1 MNSKNLFNIFLSL
14 LIIIMIPLSSSGA
27 DDNTYLYQ
35 AYVHKQYMDIFVNKT
50 LDTENLSVK
59 TSTET
64 SKVVDS
70 GSITDKNITVYTTLL
85 VDISTSVPYVT
96 RPKVIEFIN
105 YSIENINKNEQ
116 IRIITFGEELNIL
129 QDYTSDRFDLSKA
142 ASQIE
147 FNAEQSMIF
156 DAAYN
161 SIPEIKSIDDEPCYY
176 HTVIITDG
184 IDLTQTGVTK
194 EELYLKLQ
202 SETYPIDVAAVS
214 STKQSEPEKELSALV
229 RISNGRYTNIHPESN
244 ADEVSLDLS
253 TDDFFWLRTEI
264 PSLLLDG
271 SIRQVDISDGN
282 YSLQFDIKIPVYDVP
297 VSAITETAETT
308 AVTTTTAKVETSES
322 TVPQIIPEES
332 EKREETFIQ
341 LLSQNIPLI
350 IITVIIIAALVIV
363 FLFTRSKKAYLNT
376 SDNPRNGESETTAAD
391 PESETVLMNH
401 VIRFIDIDDPGQ
413 TWDVNVN
420 KEIIVGRSKDADI
433 RFDEETVARR
443 QCKITRHDKNFMVIN
458 LSQSNKT
465 YLNDVKVNDTSGLQ
479 IESGSVLK
487 FGSKKLRIDI
497 NNNDDDDENKTVS
510 MSDDKTVSMSGN
522 NGDETVSMSD
532 DNTVSM

>member
-1 MNSKNLFNIFLSL
+1 MKNKSFLKIFLSL
-14 LIIIMIPLSSSGA
+14 LSIIMIPLSSGSA
-27 DDNTYLYQ
+27 DDNNTLLQ
-35 AYVHKQYMDIFVNKT
+35 AYVHEQYMDVFINKT
-50 LDTENLSVK
+50 FDNEELSVK
-59 TSTET
+59 TSTEL

-70 GSITDKNITVYTTLL
+70 GSFTDKNITVYTTLL

-96 RPKVIEFIN
+96 RPKVMEFIN

-116 IRIITFGEELNIL
+116 IRIITFGEELNVL

-244 ADEVSLDLS
+244 VDEILLDLS
-253 TDDFFWLRTEI
+253 TDDFFWLRTEV
-264 PSLLLDG
+264 PSSLLDG
-271 SIRQVDISDGN
+271 SIRQVDMSDGT

-308 AVTTTTAKVETSES
+308 AVTTTITEAETSES
-322 TVPQIIPEES
+322 VIPQTIPEKT
-332 EKREETFIQ
+332 EKREETFIG
-341 LLSQNIPLI
+341 LLSQNIPI
-350 IITVIIIAALVIV
+350 IVITVIVIVALIIV
-363 FLFTRSKKAYLNT
+363 FLFTRSKKVSENT
-376 SDNPRNGESETTAAD
+376 SDSQKNGEGETTTSA
-391 PESETVLMNH
+391 PEDETVLMNH
-401 VIRFIDIDDPGQ
+401 VIKFIDIDNPHQ
-413 TWDVNVN
+413 TWDINVN
-420 KEIIVGRSKDADI
+420 KEIILGRSKDADI
-433 RFDEETVARR
+433 RFNEETVSRR
-443 QCKITRHDKNFMVIN
+443 QCKIIRQDKRFIVIN
-458 LSQSNKT
+458 LSQANKT
-465 YLNDVKVNDTSGLQ
+465 YLNDITVDDTSGLP
-479 IESGSVLK
+479 IESGNVLK
-487 FGSKKLRIDI
+487 FGLKRLRINI
-497 NNNDDDDENKTVS
+497 MNDDDDN
-510 MSDDKTVSMSGN
+510 
-522 NGDETVSMSD
+522 
-532 DNTVSM
+532 DNTVKMLNDYFHINDSINN